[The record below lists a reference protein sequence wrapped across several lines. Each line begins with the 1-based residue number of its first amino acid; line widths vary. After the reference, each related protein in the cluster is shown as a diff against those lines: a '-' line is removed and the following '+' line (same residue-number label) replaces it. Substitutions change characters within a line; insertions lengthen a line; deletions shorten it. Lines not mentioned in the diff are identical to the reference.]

1 LKNPVGN
8 LSFIASYLALYKK
21 FSGNHRA
28 ISKGVSLSL
37 LLVFLACFSVIIT
50 IPLELN
56 AQLALGLSSLVM
68 ALVLRKMSWGRLEV
82 IVMIA
87 LSIAASLRYM
97 YWRLTETVG
106 FDTVLS
112 SFFGWGLVFAE
123 LYTLCIL
130 LLGYVQTALPLER
143 KVAILPDDVDQWPT
157 VDIFIPTY
165 NEPLS
170 IVQTT
175 VFAAQ
180 GLDWPASK
188 FKIYLLDD
196 GRRPEF
202 KEFCDAAGVEY
213 LSRENNLHYKAGN
226 LNSALL
232 KTSAEYVAIFDCD
245 HIPTR
250 SFLQI
255 TMGSFFQDPKLAMMQ
270 TPHFF
275 YSPDPFERNLNT
287 FRKIPNE
294 GDLFYGLVQDGNDLW
309 NASFFCGSCA
319 VIRRE
324 PLLEVGGI
332 AIETVTEDAHTALK
346 LSRLG
351 YNTGYLGIPVSAG
364 LATESLSGHINQRIR
379 WARGMAQIFRVDNP
393 LLGPGLSLGQRLCY
407 LNAMLHFF
415 YGLPRLVFLTAPM
428 AFLFFNAEV
437 FHASALMV
445 LVYALP
451 HIFLSNITNS
461 KIQKKFR
468 HSFWNEVYETVLSWY
483 LIAPVVRAVIT
494 PKSGVFNVTAKGS
507 FVGEDFYDW
516 KIARPYVILMM
527 INVVGLL
534 AGVILLIKG
543 DVSTTTTLIN
553 LAWVLYNIVILGA
566 SIGVAYEKSHEWATP
581 KVSAVIPA
589 SLIFPNGKS
598 WACETHSFS
607 TKSVGLTLARARDI
621 AIGTEVKL
629 ALFRGPSEFIFPA
642 TVVSSGNTIEVV
654 FEKLTLEQERQLT
667 QMTFSRADNWA
678 TTWGRGPE
686 DQLLK
691 SLKGIFVYGLLNVV
705 PLFFRATHVYTKKLP
720 FRLIGQIK
728 AIATKA
734 PHLLHIPQFNFLRK
748 K

>member
-1 LKNPVGN
+1 V
-8 LSFIASYLALYKK
+8 
-21 FSGNHRA
+21 
-28 ISKGVSLSL
+28 V
-37 LLVFLACFSVIIT
+37 IT

-56 AQLALGLSSLVM
+56 EQLALGIMSLVVT
-68 ALVLRKMSWGRLEV
+68 LVLRKMSWGRLEV
-82 IVMIA
+82 IAMITF
-87 LSIAASLRYM
+87 SVAASLRYM
-97 YWRLTETVG
+97 FWRLTETVG
-106 FDTVLS
+106 FDSLADA
-112 SFFGWGLVFAE
+112 FFGWGLVLAE

-130 LLGYVQTALPLER
+130 LLGYIQTAWPLKR
-143 KVAILPDDVDQWPT
+143 QVNVLPDDLKKWPA

-180 GLDWPASK
+180 GLDWPAGK

-202 KEFCDAAGVEY
+202 KAFCEATGVEY
-213 LSRENNLHYKAGN
+213 LSRDNNLHYKAGN
-226 LNSALL
+226 LNSALM
-232 KTSAEYVAIFDCD
+232 KTSGEFVAIFDCD

-255 TMGSFFQDPKLAMMQ
+255 SMGSFLRDAKLAMLQ

-351 YNTGYLGIPVSAG
+351 YNTAYLGIPVSAG

-393 LLGPGLSLGQRLCY
+393 LLGRGLSLGQRLCY

-415 YGLPRLVFLTAPM
+415 YGVPRLVFLTAPM
-428 AFLFFNAEV
+428 AFLFFQAEV

-461 KIQKKFR
+461 KIQKKYR

-483 LIAPVVRAVIT
+483 LVAPVFRALVT
-494 PKSGVFNVTAKGS
+494 PTSGIFNVTAKGN
-507 FVGEDFYDW
+507 FVGDDFFDW
-516 KIARPYVILMM
+516 KIARPHAILMV
-527 INVVGLL
+527 INVLGLL
-534 AGVILLIKG
+534 AGGVLLIQG

-553 LAWVLYNIVILGA
+553 VAWVLYNIVILGA

-589 SLIFPNGKS
+589 TLVFANGKS

-607 TKSVGLTLARARDI
+607 TKSVGLTLPRARDM

-642 TVVSSGNTIEVV
+642 TVVSSGSTIEL
-654 FEKLTLEQERQLT
+654 EIAQLTLEQERQLT

-705 PLFFRATHVYTKKLP
+705 PLFFIASHGYARKVP
-720 FRLIGQIK
+720 RQLIGQMK
-728 AIATKA
+728 AVTHKA
-734 PHLLHIPQFNFLRK
+734 PSFFHIPQFNFLRK